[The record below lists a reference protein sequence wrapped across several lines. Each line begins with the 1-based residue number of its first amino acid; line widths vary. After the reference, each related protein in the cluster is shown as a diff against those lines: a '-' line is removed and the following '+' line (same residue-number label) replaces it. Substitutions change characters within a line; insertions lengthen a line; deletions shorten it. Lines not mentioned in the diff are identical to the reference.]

1 MKHSPFIYGTTVS
14 ERSFI
19 DRENEVKKLTD
30 NLTGGINTMIIS
42 PRRWG
47 KSSLVEKV
55 VGSIMK
61 HNSGIKVAMIDM
73 FTVSSEEEFLEKFA
87 AEVIKATSS
96 KFEEWI
102 KNSRK
107 FFKNIVP
114 KIQISPDQANS
125 FSISFDWEEI
135 MKHKDEILNLPELA
149 ATRKGMKMIICL
161 DEFQSIAAF
170 NGYESLEKRIRA
182 VWQRQK
188 SVTYCIY
195 GSQRHMMTDIFNNP
209 SKPLFRFGDL
219 IILPKI
225 DRKSWVSF
233 IIKGFSESGKV
244 IGEKEAGIIAD
255 LMQCHSWYVQQ
266 LSHYTWNLTQRKTDI
281 TAVYAALAELIS
293 ANIPLYLRDMENM
306 STTQINLLKAIAK
319 GEKQLTSIRVM
330 NAFRLGT
337 PRNVSKNRDFL
348 IHSDIIG
355 ALSEGYCFMDPAFE
369 LWFRKTY
376 LNTDLISLPP
386 SFGS

>member
-1 MKHSPFIYGTTVS
+1 MKNSPFVYGTTVS

-19 DRENEVKKLTD
+19 DREIEIRKLTD
-30 NLTGGINTMIIS
+30 NLKGGINTMIIS

-55 VGSIMK
+55 VESVRK

-73 FTVSSEEEFLEKFA
+73 FTVSTEEEFLEKFA
-87 AEVIKATSS
+87 SEVIKATST
-96 KFEEWI
+96 KFEDWVR
-102 KNSRK
+102 NSRK

-114 KIQISPDQANS
+114 KIQISPDQVNS
-125 FSISFDWEEI
+125 FSISFDWEELK
-135 MKHKDEILNLPELA
+135 KHKDEILNLPEVA

-170 NGYESLEKRIRA
+170 DGYESLEKRIRA

-209 SKPLFRFGDL
+209 SKPLYRFGDL
-219 IILPKI
+219 MMLSKI
-225 DRKSWVSF
+225 ERIHWTGY
-233 IIKGFSESGKV
+233 IIKGFSETGKQ
-244 IGEKEAGIIAD
+244 IGEAEAGVITD
-255 LMQCHSWYVQQ
+255 LMDCHSWYVQQ
-266 LSHYTWNLTQRKTDI
+266 LSHYTWNLTQRRAGI
-281 TAVYAALAELIS
+281 PEVYAALKELIS

-306 STTQINLLKAIAK
+306 SLTQINLLKAVAM
-319 GEKQLTSIRVM
+319 GEKQLTSSRVM
-330 NAFRLGT
+330 NFYRLGT
-337 PRNVSKNRDFL
+337 PRNVSKNRDCL
-348 IHSDIIG
+348 INNDIIG
-355 ALSEGYCFMDPAFE
+355 SSSEGYFFLDPAFE

-376 LNTDLISLPP
+376 LNIDQISLPATLP
-386 SFGS
+386 